1 MQETDLTVAA
11 EKARI
16 LIVDDHPLVRAGLRA
31 LIGGESDLEVCGE
44 AEGIAQTLTLAQ
56 ATGPR
61 VVIIDLSLSDGSG
74 LELIKRL
81 HRRHPELLILV
92 CSMHEES
99 LFAERALRA
108 GARGYVNKHEATD
121 RVVEAI
127 RQVLSGGVY
136 LSPTMTQRL
145 LLGVTGG
152 TGSAR
157 TDDWPPL
164 ADLSDRELEVFGLI
178 GAGLGTTQIA
188 ERLCLS
194 VKTVETHRE
203 KLKRKLNLVSG
214 AELARRA
221 VQWQLEQAASAGRP
235 DPKHSLGKGQ
245 ECP

>member
-1 MQETDLTVAA
+1 MQETDLAVAP
-11 EKARI
+11 EKTRI
-16 LIVDDHPLVRAGLRA
+16 LVVDDHPLVRAGLKA
-31 LIGGESDLEVCGE
+31 LIGGEPDLEVCAE
-44 AEGIAQTLTLAQ
+44 AEGIVQALTLAQ
-56 ATGPR
+56 ATDPQ

-74 LELIKRL
+74 LDLIKRL

-127 RQVLSGGVY
+127 RQVLGGGVY

-145 LLGVTGG
+145 LLGVAGG
-152 TGSAR
+152 TQTEGA
-157 TDDWPPL
+157 PHL
-164 ADLSDRELEVFGLI
+164 ADLSDRELEIFGLI

-203 KLKRKLNLVSG
+203 KLKRKLNLASG

-221 VQWQLEQAASAGRP
+221 VQWQLEQGTAAGGGDFGARRE
-235 DPKHSLGKGQ
+235 GQ
-245 ECP
+245 GP